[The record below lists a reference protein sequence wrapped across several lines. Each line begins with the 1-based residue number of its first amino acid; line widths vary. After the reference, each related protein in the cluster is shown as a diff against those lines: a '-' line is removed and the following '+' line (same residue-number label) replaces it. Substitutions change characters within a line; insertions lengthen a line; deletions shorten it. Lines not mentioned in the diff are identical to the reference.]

1 MIPAARRVTSG
12 SLTVVRK
19 AQGLQ
24 VTLNA
29 FGSRTGVDGKNF
41 AAVQR
46 GGRGP
51 QHARTIFYT
60 APSRSSLNSVL
71 QPKEEGEIIKS
82 DGKKDDPLG
91 QPEHAVISTFD
102 LFSIG
107 GPYFYLL
114 LRLLKLL
121 DAAFWR
127 FSWSEQF
134 AHRRPYAGWQHI
146 HQRLEGFG
154 DSGTSTC
161 YIVAYTTAQLTVCG
175 VS

>member
-19 AQGLQ
+19 AQGPQ

-29 FGSRTGVDGKNF
+29 FGSRTGIDGKTF
-41 AAVQR
+41 TAVRR

-82 DGKKDDPLG
+82 DGKRDDPLG

-107 GPYFYLL
+107 GPYFYPL
-114 LRLLKLL
+114 LRLLKFL
-121 DAAFWR
+121 DAVFWC

-134 AHRRPYAGWQHI
+134 THRRAHAGWQHI
-146 HQRLEGFG
+146 HQRLEGSG
-154 DSGTSTC
+154 NSGTSAHC
-161 YIVAYTTAQLTVCG
+161 IVSCTATHLTICG
-175 VS
+175 VR